1 MGEAGDLRF
10 FFSPLWLSGSIPGGS
25 YRVPAVWGWGWGW
38 GFRFEC
44 LPCPFFPP
52 LPSHIS
58 RAPSRGSR
66 LGLGFARPGWG
77 SGFESPSPISEPE
90 PRARALGLG
99 LGLGFRLCE
108 TRTRAPVLHAL
119 ARRSPPPV
127 HASRLLQQ
135 RLPIQSSFFFVCV
148 RFTSPCRPFARLP
161 GHSRTPDTAC
171 VSEKQRARAQL
182 AVRDLELRP
191 LLPSTTTRCARLP
204 PLPAPSAAPRS
215 AFSVH
220 PWAASHT
227 RAHPRPLGTSVQT
240 RTSHQWAN
248 QNTGRFFLREKV
260 RLCRISSE
268 SVLRSS

>member
-1 MGEAGDLRF
+1 MGRTGYRQ
-10 FFSPLWLSGSIPGGS
+10 SGVGVGVGVSGSSACPAHFFPPSPPTFPERRPEDRGSGWGSRVRVGVGVGVGVGVSSPHPPFPSPSPGPE
-25 YRVPAVWGWGWGW
+25 RWGWGWGW
-38 GFRFEC
+38 G
-44 LPCPFFPP
+44 
-52 LPSHIS
+52 S
-58 RAPSRGSR
+58 AYVR
-66 LGLGFARPGWG
+66 L
-77 SGFESPSPISEPE
+77 EPE
-90 PRARALGLG
+90 PQSCTLSRAV
-99 LGLGFRLCE
+99 
-108 TRTRAPVLHAL
+108 P
-119 ARRSPPPV
+119 PPPV

-260 RLCRISSE
+260 HLCRISSE